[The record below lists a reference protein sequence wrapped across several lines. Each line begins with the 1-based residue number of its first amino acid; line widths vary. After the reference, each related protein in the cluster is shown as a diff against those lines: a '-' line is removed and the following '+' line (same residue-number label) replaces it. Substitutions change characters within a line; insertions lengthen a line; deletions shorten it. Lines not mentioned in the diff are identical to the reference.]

1 MKEELPE
8 SWDEARRAMKDII
21 ASYQTFI
28 YNVTELADLLDW
40 EYDYLFSRLMPIKKW
55 DRSKTAHFKE
65 VFAGLDVFMKEA
77 MFATDRRR
85 KADQK
90 KRELMEKFNLT
101 EEDIDAMI
109 ESLAN

>member
-8 SWDEARRAMKDII
+8 SWDEARRAMKDVIS
-21 ASYQTFI
+21 SYQTFI
-28 YNVTELADLLDW
+28 YNVTELCDLLEW
-40 EYDYLFSRLMPIKKW
+40 NYEYMFSRLMPIRKW
-55 DRSKTAHFKE
+55 DRSKTTHFKE
-65 VFAGLDVFMKEA
+65 VFASLEGDMKES
-77 MFATDRRR
+77 MFAKDKKR
-85 KADQK
+85 KAVEK